1 MITNG
6 YNIDKIVDF
15 VDELK
20 IGGMQITLDGTKKS
34 HDSTRYLVNGKGSF
48 DKILS
53 NIDLLL
59 SVSNKVNITVRMNV
73 LQENSKEYEPLY
85 RLLRLKYNKRVNLYP
100 AFVKN

>member
-1 MITNG
+1 M
-6 YNIDKIVDF
+6 
-15 VDELK
+15 
-20 IGGMQITLDGTKKS
+20 
-34 HDSTRYLVNGKGSF
+34 NGKGSF

-73 LQENSKEYEPLY
+73 LQKNSKKYEPLY

-100 AFVKN
+100 AFVKNYIGREELGECYDDSRSKASFLKNLYYNNRVYFIL